1 VTIFLVNFY
10 FLVFLYFYL
19 ICSTLITG
27 PPLIAVSFALIGL
40 SCITIVIAVVVIIIS
55 SSSNIKTENKEKEVV
70 RLSSS
75 FLWFRCNRFI
85 SDEEVFN
92 RIRSTFTGLYTL
104 DEVRE
109 M

>member
-1 VTIFLVNFY
+1 
-10 FLVFLYFYL
+10 
-19 ICSTLITG
+19 
-27 PPLIAVSFALIGL
+27 VSLTLIGL
-40 SCITIVIAVVVIIIS
+40 SCITIVIAVVVVMIIS
-55 SSSNIKTENKEKEVV
+55 STNIKTEKKEKEVV

-75 FLWFRCNRFI
+75 FSWFHCNRFI

-92 RIRSTFTGLYTL
+92 RICSTFTGLYTL